1 MGSKPSIPDSINV
14 DEIINNTGLSKKQ
27 VSSLWTRFNELDCD
41 DRGETKGYKGYL
53 DGNDFGRVPK
63 FDENPIATRLI
74 KVILDDFGSN
84 DRLTFAQFVN
94 FMSTFSQCEIGGHEH
109 HHRPHHHHHPHGK
122 RRSSIQVLTSNN
134 TPRLGSSTLN
144 DVENVKYSPYD
155 TPKTRKIKFMFR
167 MYDVDRDG
175 RLSKEDIQE
184 TLKLMVGK
192 ISDDEASIIAEKVL
206 GEFTDEQPNST
217 VSLETF
223 EETLQTLDFMDKMGL
238 KLLK

>member
-1 MGSKPSIPDSINV
+1 MGSTPSIPDSINF

-27 VSSLWTRFNELDCD
+27 ISALWTRFYELDCD
-41 DRGETKGYKGYL
+41 DRGEAKGYKGYL

-63 FDENPIATRLI
+63 FDENPIAARLI
-74 KVILDDFGSN
+74 TVIFDDFGSN
-84 DRLTFAQFVN
+84 DKLTFPQFVN
-94 FMSTFSQCEIGGHEH
+94 FMSTFSQCERGGHEH
-109 HHRPHHHHHPHGK
+109 HHRHHHHHHYGK
-122 RRSSIQVLTSNN
+122 RRSSVQTLTSNN
-134 TPRLGSSTLN
+134 TPQLGSSTLT
-144 DVENVKYSPYD
+144 DLENVKYSPDD

-167 MYDVDRDG
+167 MYDIDRDG

-192 ISDDEASIIAEKVL
+192 ISDEEASIIAEKVL
-206 GEFTDEQPNST
+206 GEFTDEQSNST

-223 EETLQTLDFMDKMGL
+223 EDTLETLDFMDKMGL